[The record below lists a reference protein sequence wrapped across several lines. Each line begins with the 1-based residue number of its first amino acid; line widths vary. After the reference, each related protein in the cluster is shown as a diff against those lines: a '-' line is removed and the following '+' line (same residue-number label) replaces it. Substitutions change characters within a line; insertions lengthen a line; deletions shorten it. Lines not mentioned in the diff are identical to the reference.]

1 MKSLIAKMEIIAE
14 KYADLVIKRMD
25 YELSKKEVVNLYE
38 IADCMR
44 MVNHL
49 AAAMQKI
56 ENLRHG
62 NDAGNQ

>member
-1 MKSLIAKMEIIAE
+1 METFTAKIQVIAE

-44 MVNHL
+44 MMNHL